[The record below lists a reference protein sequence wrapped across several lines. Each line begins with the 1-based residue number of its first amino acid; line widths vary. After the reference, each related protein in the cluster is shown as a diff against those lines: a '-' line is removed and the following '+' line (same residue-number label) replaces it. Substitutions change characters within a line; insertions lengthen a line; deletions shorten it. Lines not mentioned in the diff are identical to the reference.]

1 MKDTHIRKSLD
12 DGLSALSYTEQQH
25 REMLN
30 RIVYGGKSKVKK
42 KASFSIALAVVL
54 ALVTITGALAATG
67 AFEKIMEVWQN
78 SFEKMN
84 TTNELLEL
92 VDEEEYAQLMEDKG
106 KEGIKEDYVV
116 STVPRTGDL
125 DYDSAYA
132 IARQAILD
140 TFGTPE
146 AELDAMGV
154 YPYFFN
160 TPYIDAPDEE
170 DWYTNEWEFYFTPRR
185 DADVEADHT
194 YDAPGEYRV
203 WLASPSGEVTNIIWY
218 LDGFW
223 PDYALRTWNAGKQD
237 YVYNR
242 ALGDN
247 AFYQMPREEQQKFLE
262 LFEEAGYDLKPL
274 DKDLITLLNETRWFL
289 LWENADNLLDTDTLA
304 VRAVVEAME
313 ANYGFSRDMLKKY
326 CFLMLPSPLPS
337 DTEDYCLVFD
347 HNLIYREEQNPDN
360 PTGGVGQY
368 ELEAV
373 QYLQRLGY
381 FLVRLNPESL
391 EAVETIHAPWL
402 NRYGTANYSKKDAQM
417 AESDG
422 LLGRKNWTTADL
434 TEFEA
439 LLSQLAAIDAAV
451 QQGEI
456 SSCEGERQF
465 LALMLQYGGDPAT
478 YKPENRSVVSND
490 TADTAISEAQAREM
504 ALAAVAERLGKS
516 VEEVQRIYPRVY
528 TSYYRENRIDYWYI
542 TVWTDKDAADTPN
555 ADVLPEF
562 WVTITVPDGKVTVG
576 EIEGNG

>member
-1 MKDTHIRKSLD
+1 MKDTRIRKCLE
-12 DGLSALSYTEQQH
+12 DGLSTLSYTEQQH

-30 RIVYGGKSKVKK
+30 RIVYGGKRKMKK
-42 KASFSIALAVVL
+42 KISFSLVLAVVL
-54 ALVTITGALAATG
+54 VLVTVTGALAATG
-67 AFEKIMEVWQN
+67 TFEKIMEVWQN

-84 TTNELLEL
+84 TTSELFEL

-106 KEGIKEDYVV
+106 KEGIKTDYVV

-125 DYDSAYA
+125 DYDAAYA

-146 AELDAMGV
+146 EELDAMGV

-160 TPYIDAPDEE
+160 TPYIDEPDEK

-185 DADVEADHT
+185 DGDVEADHT

-203 WLASPSGEVTNIIWY
+203 WLSSPSGEVTNIIWY

-237 YVYNR
+237 YVYNK
-242 ALGDN
+242 ALRDN
-247 AFYQMPREEQQKFLE
+247 AFYQMPKEEQRKFLK
-262 LFEEAGYDLKPL
+262 LFEEAGYDMQPL
-274 DKDLITLLNETRWFL
+274 DKDVTTLLNETRWFL
-289 LWENADNLLDTDTLA
+289 LWENADNLLDTDTPA

-313 ANYGFSRDMLKKY
+313 VNYGLSRDMLKKY
-326 CFLMLPSPLPS
+326 CFFMLPSPLPS

-347 HNLIYREEQNPDN
+347 HNLIYREEQSPDN
-360 PTGGVGQY
+360 PTGGVSRY

-381 FLVRLNPESL
+381 FLVRLNPDTHEV
-391 EAVETIHAPWL
+391 VETIHAPWL
-402 NRYGTANYSKKDAQM
+402 NQYGTANYSRKEAQM

-422 LLGRKNWTTADL
+422 LLGRKNWTVADL
-434 TEFEA
+434 TEYEA
-439 LLSQLAAIDAAV
+439 LLSQLTAIDTAV

-456 SSCEGERQF
+456 SSYEGERQF

-478 YKPENRSVVSND
+478 YSPETRPVIPN
-490 TADTAISEAQAREM
+490 DTAISEAQAREM
-504 ALAAVAERLGKS
+504 ALAAVAEQVGKT
-516 VEEVQRIYPRVY
+516 VEEVREIYPRVY
-528 TSYYRENRIDYWYI
+528 ISYYRENRIDRWYI
-542 TVWTDKDAADTPN
+542 TLWTDEEAAENPN
-555 ADVLPEF
+555 VDVLPEF
-562 WVTITVPDGKVTVG
+562 WVTITVPDGKVTIG